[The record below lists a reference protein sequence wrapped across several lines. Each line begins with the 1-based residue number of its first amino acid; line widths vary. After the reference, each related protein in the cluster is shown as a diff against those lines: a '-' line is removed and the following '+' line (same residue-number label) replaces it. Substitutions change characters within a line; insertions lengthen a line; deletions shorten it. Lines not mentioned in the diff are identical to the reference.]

1 MFSEKEKEYLAILVK
16 KDLEDFQGD
25 EKDIISN
32 MTPLFMKGEVEYEE
46 FLKEL
51 IKKLEK

>member
-1 MFSEKEKEYLAILVK
+1 MFSEKEKEYLKILVK
-16 KDLEDFQGD
+16 KDFENFKGD

-32 MTPLFMKGEVEYEE
+32 MTPLFMKGEIEYEE
-46 FLKEL
+46 FLKDI